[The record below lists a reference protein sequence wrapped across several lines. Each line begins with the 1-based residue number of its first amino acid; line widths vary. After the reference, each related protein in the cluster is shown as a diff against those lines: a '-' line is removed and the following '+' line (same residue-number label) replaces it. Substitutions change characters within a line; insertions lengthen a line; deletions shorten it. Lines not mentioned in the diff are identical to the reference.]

1 MVNAIAFQLMK
12 FGLQNFPF
20 NPEKGGAYTFEPSL
34 SFLGVTVYLLFRGP
48 GRFALRP
55 SGY

>member
-1 MVNAIAFQLMK
+1 MANGCFTRIAGCYVRRPCLCFWSYLLLYI
-12 FGLQNFPF
+12 F
-20 NPEKGGAYTFEPSL
+20 L